1 MGQRLNFLSLGTINE
16 YEPTFKVSLET
27 SCGFIEPFLI
37 NRMMVFRIK
46 MFLLSWSMEFQYCT
60 LTVSPDT
67 KDSLEWNDEYLI
79 RQKNQKWPIK
89 FDEMLKI
96 LD

>member
-16 YEPTFKVSLET
+16 YEPTFKVILET

-46 MFLLSWSMEFQYCT
+46 MFLLSWSMKFQYRT

-89 FDEMLKI
+89 FDEMFKI
-96 LD
+96 LN